1 MASFQQQ
8 NQQNQNH
15 QQYANNNNNSTTNSS
30 VTNTTTASDLSLVT
44 GIPISFDPETSPI
57 PGQQAWVILN
67 LYGTIIRSSSVGGE
81 GVNNS
86 NTIIKDVPIL
96 YNMLIESTAVAFCNG
111 GKQQEGLNRMT
122 INFDD
127 SCGGL
132 RYVIAR
138 DENHIYLIQ
147 TKK

>member
-1 MASFQQQ
+1 MG
-8 NQQNQNH
+8 
-15 QQYANNNNNSTTNSS
+15 
-30 VTNTTTASDLSLVT
+30 SLVT
-44 GIPISFDPETSPI
+44 GIPIAFDPETSPI
-57 PGQQAWVILN
+57 PGQQAWVILD
-67 LYGTIIRSSSVGGE
+67 LYGTIIRSSSVGG
-81 GVNNS
+81 GDGGNNS
-86 NTIIKDVPIL
+86 NAIITDAPIL
-96 YNMLIESTAVAFCNG
+96 YNMLIESTAVALSSG

-127 SCGGL
+127 SSGGGL